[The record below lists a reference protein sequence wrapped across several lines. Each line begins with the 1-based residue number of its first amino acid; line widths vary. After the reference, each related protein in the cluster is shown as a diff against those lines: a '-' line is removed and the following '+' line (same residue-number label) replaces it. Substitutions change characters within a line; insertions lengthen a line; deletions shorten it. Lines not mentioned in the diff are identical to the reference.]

1 MDMTE
6 RKFFYEVANE
16 RFTPEVV
23 EYAKVRSEKLES
35 ARAAKD
41 TEAENLREDLLAA
54 INARK
59 GEKLVAK
66 VLAEIVGVSP
76 QKASSHLVSMFEEG
90 LIDRDRERDG
100 DRNPYRYFVEE

>member
-23 EYAKVRSEKLES
+23 EYAKTRSAKLEN

-41 TEAENLREDLLAA
+41 KEAENLREDLLAA
-54 INARK
+54 LNAKK

-90 LIDRDRERDG
+90 LIDREREGVRD
-100 DRNPYRYFVEE
+100 PYKYFVE

>member
-16 RFTPEVV
+16 HFTLEVV
-23 EYAKVRSEKLES
+23 EYAKARSEKLES

-41 TEAENLREDLLAA
+41 IEAENLRTDLLSSIAV
-54 INARK
+54 NNEER
-59 GEKLVAK
+59 LTAK
-66 VLAEIVGVSP
+66 ALAQIVGVSP

-90 LIDRDRERDG
+90 LIDRERDG
-100 DRNPYRYFVEE
+100 DRDPYRYFI

>member
-23 EYAKVRSEKLES
+23 EYAKARSEKIEK

-41 TEAENLREDLLAA
+41 IEAEKLREDLLVA
-54 INARK
+54 IDANK
-59 GEKLVAK
+59 GERLVAK
-66 VLAEIVGVSP
+66 ALAQIVGVSP

-90 LIDRDRERDG
+90 LVDRERDG
-100 DRNPYRYFVEE
+100 VRDPYRYFVE

>member
-16 RFTPEVV
+16 HFTLEVV
-23 EYAKVRSEKLES
+23 EYAKARSEKLES

-41 TEAENLREDLLAA
+41 TEAENLRADLLGA
-54 INARK
+54 IT
-59 GEKLVAK
+59 AK
-66 VLAEIVGVSP
+66 EEERLTAKALAQIVGVSP

-90 LIDRDRERDG
+90 LIDRERDG
-100 DRNPYRYFVEE
+100 DRDPYRYFVE